1 MNFNF
6 TNSSALRL
14 LLAYA
19 AFVVLSGCSEKTY
32 RWDEEMVLSSGERL
46 MLGRSVRVER
56 ISAPF
61 NPFKTGWAW
70 RESTIVVKDGPAD
83 LKGVRYEARLLP
95 LLIERDPTTRR
106 LIAVG
111 IPVSCDDAAGFTLRQ
126 GERYLAFELGIDLP
140 MRQVPIPEFAWER
153 RTNLLQ
159 PNDDEAPP
167 RNVTPDYADQFNRTQ
182 SRGERVYF
190 QILRSHPYSC

>member
-1 MNFNF
+1 MTFHF
-6 TNSSALRL
+6 TSSSALRL
-14 LLAYA
+14 LLAFA
-19 AFVVLSGCSEKTY
+19 TLVVLSGCSEKTY

-46 MLGRSVRVER
+46 MLDRLVRVER

-83 LKGVRYEARLLP
+83 LKGIRYEARLLP
-95 LLIERDPTTRR
+95 LLIERDPTTRP

-111 IPVSCDDAAGFTLRQ
+111 IPVTCDVAESFKLRQ
-126 GERYLAFELGIDLP
+126 GELYVAFELGIDLP

-159 PNDDEAPP
+159 LNHDEAPS
-167 RNVTPDYADQFNRTQ
+167 RNVTPDYVDQFNRTQ
-182 SRGERVYF
+182 SRGARGYF
-190 QILRSHPYSC
+190 QILRSNPHTC

>member
-14 LLAYA
+14 LLAFA

-126 GERYLAFELGIDLP
+126 GELYVAFELGIDLP

>member
-1 MNFNF
+1 MLFHF
-6 TNSSALRL
+6 TSSSALRL
-14 LLAYA
+14 LLAFA
-19 AFVVLSGCSEKTY
+19 AFVLLSGCSDKTY

-61 NPFKTGWAW
+61 NPFKKEWAW

-111 IPVSCDDAAGFTLRQ
+111 IPVSCDDAAGFTLRR

-167 RNVTPDYADQFNRTQ
+167 PNVTPAYADQFNRTQ
-182 SRGERVYF
+182 SRGEHGYF
-190 QILRSHPYSC
+190 QILRSNPYTC

>member
-1 MNFNF
+1 MTFHF
-6 TNSSALRL
+6 TSYSALRL
-14 LLAYA
+14 LLAFA
-19 AFVVLSGCSEKTY
+19 AFVLLSGCSEKTY
-32 RWDEEMVLSSGERL
+32 RWDEEVVLSSGERL

-56 ISAPF
+56 ISAAF
-61 NPFKTGWAW
+61 NPFKKEWAW

-111 IPVSCDDAAGFTLRQ
+111 IPVTCDVAESFKLRQ
-126 GERYLAFELGIDLP
+126 GELYVAFELGIDLP

-167 RNVTPDYADQFNRTQ
+167 PNVTPAYADQFNRTQ